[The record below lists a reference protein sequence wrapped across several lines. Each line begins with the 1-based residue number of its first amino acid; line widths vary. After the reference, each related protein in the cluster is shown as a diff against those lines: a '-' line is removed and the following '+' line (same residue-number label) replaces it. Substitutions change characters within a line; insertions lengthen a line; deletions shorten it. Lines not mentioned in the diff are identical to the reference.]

1 MESMENNK
9 NYWKTGVIVTLIFLI
24 GYLAGVGTLVSLHY
38 VRERSFPGMRN
49 PAETLTLLTEKLN
62 LNQEQ
67 KTAVRTIV
75 RQTRRDLFTLRE
87 EARPQVRKL
96 LEKAREEIDALL
108 NEEQREEFDRLVE
121 GRLEQ
126 LMKVRGR
133 RPTRRNPMGE

>member
-1 MESMENNK
+1 MENNK

-24 GYLAGVGTLVSLHY
+24 GYLAGVGTLISLRY
-38 VRERSFPGMRN
+38 GRERSFSGRRN
-49 PAETLTLLTEKLN
+49 PAETLMLLTEKLN

-96 LEKAREEIDALL
+96 LENAREEIDALL
-108 NEEQREEFDRLVE
+108 NEEQRDTFDRLAE
-121 GRLEQ
+121 GRLER
-126 LMKVRGR
+126 LMNGRGR
-133 RPTRRNPMGE
+133 RPPQGDRRGFE

>member
-1 MESMENNK
+1 MENNR

-24 GYLAGVGTLVSLHY
+24 GYLAGIGTLFSLRY
-38 VRERSFPGMRN
+38 VRGRNVHAMRN
-49 PAETLTLLTEKLN
+49 PAETLTMLSEKLN

-108 NEEQREEFDRLVE
+108 NEEQRDAFDRLVE
-121 GRLEQ
+121 GRLER
-126 LMKVRGR
+126 LMKGRGR
-133 RPTRRNPMGE
+133 RPPRGDRMGE

>member
-1 MESMENNK
+1 MENNK

-24 GYLAGVGTLVSLHY
+24 GYLAGIGTLISLRY
-38 VRERSFPGMRN
+38 VRERSFPGRRN

-87 EARPQVRKL
+87 EARPQVSKL
-96 LEKAREEIDALL
+96 LEKARDEIEILL
-108 NEEQREEFDRLVE
+108 NEEQREQFDRLVE
-121 GRLEQ
+121 RRLER
-126 LMKVRGR
+126 LMKGPGR
-133 RPTRRNPMGE
+133 RPPRRDPMGE